1 MKLMNYGFILI
12 MVSMSLLACTRS
24 SSNSHSDL
32 DSIPEVA
39 PIVQAA
45 TPLALRA
52 PTTAQLMFRRM
63 RSPFLWIASEFS
75 VSNALATEQSEGVLN
90 SLRNIFL
97 GEYGNLSGGT
107 SVGYI
112 NSLLRD
118 LDSRMN
124 ELKTRFSDQAVS
136 CMSRSAQSLS
146 IDLSSIFSGFTSSF
160 EFQCQDL
167 FNSPGDQSY
176 AGSGMLFG
184 HDAVTGDYSLWLDLN
199 HSSSDGFGYAA
210 RVKNPTHEV
219 DKEVDVMFVEASSQ
233 NSRGTVA
240 RLKAKPSAQS
250 FELVY
255 RSTSPSGI
263 QPLSGGSSQ
272 SLGYALDLI
281 SDGSLIYVQGKY
293 SSGASSCNDSTSFS
307 LCLSASDL
315 SIDTSTGACDS
326 LAENF
331 SIGSRD
337 ALVEN
342 YCPTIP
348 NPTDGEKT
356 LFNVIQISRGDV
368 ITARVSAQ

>member
-1 MKLMNYGFILI
+1 MRFLNYGFILI
-12 MVSMSLLACTRS
+12 AVSIASGACTRS

-45 TPLALRA
+45 THLALRA
-52 PTTAQLMFRRM
+52 PTTAQLIFRKIK
-63 RSPFLWIASEFS
+63 SPFLWIASGFPI
-75 VSNALATEQSEGVLN
+75 SNARATEQSEGVLN
-90 SLRNIFL
+90 SLRDIFL

-118 LDSRMN
+118 LDSRMS
-124 ELKTRFSDQAVS
+124 ELKMRFSDQSVS

-184 HDAVTGDYSLWLDLN
+184 HGAVTGDYSLWLDLN

-210 RVKNPTHEV
+210 RVKNPTREV
-219 DKEVDVMFVEASSQ
+219 DKEVDVMFVEAASQ
-233 NSRGTVA
+233 NNRGTVA
-240 RLKAKPSAQS
+240 RLKAKPSTQN

-255 RSTSPSGI
+255 RSTSPSSI

-293 SSGASSCNDSTSFS
+293 SSGASSCYDATSFS
-307 LCLSASDL
+307 LCLSASEL
-315 SIDTSTGACDS
+315 SVETATGACDS
-326 LAENF
+326 LAGNF
-331 SIGSRD
+331 TIGSKD
-337 ALVEN
+337 ALMEY

-356 LFNVIQISRGDV
+356 LFNVIQISRGDA